1 MFKDKTK
8 LTIFFT
14 IFIDLL
20 GVGILIPVI
29 PLLFA
34 SPLSEFYILP
44 AGVSINT
51 GYLLLG
57 LLIAVY
63 PIGQFIATPIL
74 GQLSDQ
80 YGRKKILALSL
91 AGTSLSYFLFAIG
104 IVTHN
109 IPLLFISRFFDGLTG
124 GNISVAQAMIGDI
137 STKETRAKNFGMIG
151 AAFGLGFIFGPF
163 IGGKLSDPHTLSWFS
178 ATTPFYF
185 ASILAFLNMSS
196 VLFVLKETNKH
207 MHGGILKWNKS
218 IRNIIE
224 AFKMKGL
231 NTIFFTSFFFNAG
244 FTFFTTFFSVYLIKK
259 FGFDQGNIGD
269 FFAYIGLWSVITQGV
284 VTGFVAK
291 RFSEDKILRFS
302 LIGSGIMILMYFLPV
317 YAWQI
322 YLIPPFFGLC
332 TGLTMANLGSLLS
345 KSSKPEMQGKI
356 FGINSS
362 IQALAQLIPAI
373 ISGFVAA
380 LLTPESP
387 MLIASMFI
395 LFGALVFMRLYRKE
409 DHPH

>member
-1 MFKDKTK
+1 MFKNKIIT
-8 LTIFFT
+8 TIFFT

-34 SPLSEFYILP
+34 SPLSEFYVLP
-44 AGVSINT
+44 VGVSIKT

-63 PIGQFIATPIL
+63 PIGQFLATPIL
-74 GQLSDQ
+74 GQLSDI
-80 YGRKKILALSL
+80 YGRKKILAISL
-91 AGTSLSYFLFAIG
+91 AGTSISYFLFAIG

-124 GNISVAQAMIGDI
+124 GNISVAQAMIGDV
-137 STKETRAKNFGMIG
+137 STKENRARNFGMIG

-185 ASILAFLNMSS
+185 AATLAFINMLS

-207 MHGGILKWNKS
+207 MHPHKLTWNKS
-218 IRNIIE
+218 ISNIVE
-224 AFKMKGL
+224 ALKIKEL
-231 NTIFFTSFFFNAG
+231 KAIFLTSFFFNAG

-269 FFAYIGLWSVITQGV
+269 FFAYIGIWSVITQGLITRYV
-284 VTGFVAK
+284 SK
-291 RFSEDKILRFS
+291 QFSEEKVLRLS
-302 LIGSGIMILMYFLPV
+302 LVGTGIIVLAYFLPQH
-317 YAWQI
+317 AWQI
-322 YLIPPFFGLC
+322 YLIPPFFGLAS
-332 TGLTMANLGSLLS
+332 GLTMANLGSLLS
-345 KSSKPEMQGKI
+345 KSTDPKNQGKV

-362 IQALAQLIPAI
+362 VQALAQLIPAI
-373 ISGFVAA
+373 ISGFIAA
-380 LLTPESP
+380 ILTPESP
-387 MLIASMFI
+387 IIIASIFM
-395 LFGALVFMRLYRKE
+395 LFAALTFVRLYKKILS
-409 DHPH
+409 

>member
-1 MFKDKTK
+1 MFKNKTIA
-8 LTIFFT
+8 TIFLT

-44 AGVSINT
+44 AGVSVKT

-63 PIGQFIATPIL
+63 PMGQFLATPIL
-74 GQLSDQ
+74 GQLSDI
-80 YGRKKILALSL
+80 YGRRKILAVSL
-91 AGTSLSYFLFAIG
+91 AGTSISYFLFAIG

-137 STKETRAKNFGMIG
+137 STESNRARNFGMIG

-185 ASILAFLNMSS
+185 AAILAFLNMLS

-207 MHGGILKWNKS
+207 MYFHKLTWNKS

-224 AFKMKGL
+224 ALKMKEL
-231 NTIFFTSFFFNAG
+231 KAIFLTSFFFNAG

-259 FGFDQGNIGD
+259 FSFDQGNIGD
-269 FFAYIGLWSVITQGV
+269 FFAYIGLWSVITQGF
-284 VTGFVAK
+284 VTRYVAK
-291 RFSEDKILRFS
+291 RFSEEKILRWS
-302 LIGSGIMILMYFLPV
+302 LVSTGIIVLAYFLPQH
-317 YAWQI
+317 AWQI
-322 YLIPPFFGLC
+322 YLIPPFFGLA
-332 TGLTMANLGSLLS
+332 TGLTMTNLGSLLS
-345 KSSKPEMQGKI
+345 KATDPKTQGKV

-362 IQALAQLIPAI
+362 LQALAQLIPAI
-373 ISGFVAA
+373 VSGFIAA
-380 LLTPESP
+380 ILTPESP
-387 MLIASMFI
+387 IMIASIFM
-395 LFGALVFMRLYRKE
+395 LFGSLVFVRLYKK
-409 DHPH
+409 

>member
-1 MFKDKTK
+1 MFKNKTI
-8 LTIFFT
+8 LIIFFT

-44 AGVSINT
+44 DGLSIKS

-57 LLIAVY
+57 LLVAVY
-63 PIGQFIATPIL
+63 PIGQFLSTPIL
-74 GQLSDQ
+74 GQLSDI
-80 YGRKKILALSL
+80 YGRKKILAISL
-91 AGTSLSYFLFAIG
+91 AGTSISYFLFAIG

-137 STKETRAKNFGMIG
+137 STKENRARNFGMIG

-163 IGGKLSDPHTLSWFS
+163 LGGKLSDPHTLSWFS

-185 ASILAFLNMSS
+185 ATILAFLNMLS
-196 VLFVLKETNKH
+196 VLFLLKETNKH
-207 MHGGILKWNKS
+207 INSPKLVWNKS
-218 IRNIIE
+218 IRNIVE
-224 AFKMKGL
+224 ALKMKEL
-231 NTIFFTSFFFNAG
+231 KAIFLTSFFFNAG

-269 FFAYIGLWSVITQGV
+269 FFAYIGFWSIVTQGFM
-284 VTGFVAK
+284 TRYVAK
-291 RFSEDKILRFS
+291 RFSEEKILKLS
-302 LIGSGIMILMYFLPV
+302 LVGTGIIVLAYFLPQH
-317 YAWQI
+317 AWQI
-322 YLIPPFFGLC
+322 YLIPPFFGLA

-345 KSSKPEMQGKI
+345 KSTDPKTQGKV

-373 ISGFVAA
+373 VSGFIAA
-380 LLTPESP
+380 ILTPESP
-387 MLIASMFI
+387 IIIASAFI
-395 LFGALVFMRLYRKE
+395 LFGAYIFIRLYRKV
-409 DHPH
+409 

>member
-1 MFKDKTK
+1 MFKNKTIM
-8 LTIFFT
+8 TIFFT

-34 SPLSEFYILP
+34 SPLSEFYVLP
-44 AGVSINT
+44 AGVSIKT

-63 PIGQFIATPIL
+63 PIGQFLATPIL
-74 GQLSDQ
+74 GQLSDI
-80 YGRKKILALSL
+80 YGRKKILAISL
-91 AGTSLSYFLFAIG
+91 AGTSVSYFLFAIG

-124 GNISVAQAMIGDI
+124 GNISVAQAMIGDV
-137 STKETRAKNFGMIG
+137 STKENRARNFGMIG

-185 ASILAFLNMSS
+185 AAILAFINMLS

-207 MHGGILKWNKS
+207 MHAHKLTWNKS

-224 AFKMKGL
+224 ALKMQELKA
-231 NTIFFTSFFFNAG
+231 IFLTSFFFNAG

-269 FFAYIGLWSVITQGV
+269 FFAYIGLWSVITQGF
-284 VTGFVAK
+284 VTKYVAK
-291 RFSEDKILRFS
+291 RFSEEKVLKLS
-302 LIGSGIMILMYFLPV
+302 LIFTGIIVLAYFLPQH
-317 YAWQI
+317 AWEI
-322 YLIPPFFGLC
+322 YLVPPFFGLA

-345 KSSKPEMQGKI
+345 KSTDPKTQGKI

-362 IQALAQLIPAI
+362 VQALAQLIPAI
-373 ISGFVAA
+373 ISGFIAA
-380 LLTPESP
+380 ILTPESP
-387 MLIASMFI
+387 IIIASIFMLFAALTFI
-395 LFGALVFMRLYRKE
+395 RLYKKILS
-409 DHPH
+409 

>member
-1 MFKDKTK
+1 MFKNKTIV
-8 LTIFFT
+8 TIFLT

-44 AGVSINT
+44 TGVSVQT

-63 PIGQFIATPIL
+63 PIGQFLATPIL
-74 GQLSDQ
+74 GQLSDR
-80 YGRKKILALSL
+80 YGRKKILAVSL
-91 AGTSLSYFLFAIG
+91 LGTCISYILFAVG
-104 IVTHN
+104 IVMHN

-124 GNISVAQAMIGDI
+124 GNISVAQAMISDV
-137 STKETRAKNFGMIG
+137 STKENRAKNFGMIG

-163 IGGKLSDPHTLSWFS
+163 IGGKLSDPHTLSWFT

-185 ASILAFLNMSS
+185 AAILAFINMML
-196 VLFVLKETNKH
+196 VLFVLKETNNNLQTEK
-207 MHGGILKWNKS
+207 ITWNRS

-224 AFKMKGL
+224 ALKIKGV
-231 NTIFFTSFFFNAG
+231 NTIFLTSFLFSAG

-269 FFAYIGLWSVITQGV
+269 FFAWIGIWSVIVQGFLV
-284 VTGFVAK
+284 KIVAK
-291 RFSEDKILRFS
+291 KFSEEKVIKFS
-302 LIGSGIMILMYFLPV
+302 LIGCGVIVLAYFLPQHS
-317 YAWQI
+317 WQL
-322 YLIPPFFGLC
+322 YLIPPFFSLC
-332 TGLTMANLGSLLS
+332 TGLTMSNLGSLLS
-345 KSSKPEMQGKI
+345 KSTKPEVAGKI

-362 IQALAQLIPAI
+362 VQALAQLIPAI

-380 LLTPESP
+380 ILAPESP
-387 MLIASMFI
+387 IVIASIFI
-395 LFGALVFMRLYRKE
+395 LFGALAFIKLYK
-409 DHPH
+409 PVA

>member
-1 MFKDKTK
+1 MFKNKTIT
-8 LTIFFT
+8 TIFFT

-34 SPLSEFYILP
+34 SPLSEFYVLP
-44 AGVSINT
+44 VGVSIKT

-63 PIGQFIATPIL
+63 PIGQFLATPIL
-74 GQLSDQ
+74 GQLSDI
-80 YGRKKILALSL
+80 YGRKKILAISL
-91 AGTSLSYFLFAIG
+91 AGTSISYFLFAIG

-124 GNISVAQAMIGDI
+124 GNISVAQAMIGDV
-137 STKETRAKNFGMIG
+137 STKENRARNFGMIG

-185 ASILAFLNMSS
+185 AATLAFINMLS

-207 MHGGILKWNKS
+207 MHPHKLTWNKS
-218 IRNIIE
+218 ISNIVE
-224 AFKMKGL
+224 ALKIKEL
-231 NTIFFTSFFFNAG
+231 KAIFLTSFFFNAG

-269 FFAYIGLWSVITQGV
+269 FFAYIGIWSVITQGLITRYV
-284 VTGFVAK
+284 SK
-291 RFSEDKILRFS
+291 RFSEEKVLRLS
-302 LIGSGIMILMYFLPV
+302 LVGTGIIVLAYFLPQH
-317 YAWQI
+317 AWQI
-322 YLIPPFFGLC
+322 YLIPPFFGLAS
-332 TGLTMANLGSLLS
+332 GLTMANLGSLLS
-345 KSSKPEMQGKI
+345 KSTDPKNQGKV

-362 IQALAQLIPAI
+362 VQALAQLIPAI
-373 ISGFVAA
+373 ISGFIAA
-380 LLTPESP
+380 ILTPESP
-387 MLIASMFI
+387 IIIASIFM
-395 LFGALVFMRLYRKE
+395 LFAALTFVRLYKKILS
-409 DHPH
+409 

>member
-1 MFKDKTK
+1 MFKNKTI

-44 AGVSINT
+44 DGLSIKS

-57 LLIAVY
+57 LLVAVY
-63 PIGQFIATPIL
+63 PIGQFLSTPIL
-74 GQLSDQ
+74 GQLSDI
-80 YGRKKILALSL
+80 YGRKKILAISL
-91 AGTSLSYFLFAIG
+91 AGTSISYFLFAIG

-137 STKETRAKNFGMIG
+137 STKENRARNFGMIG

-163 IGGKLSDPHTLSWFS
+163 LGGKLSDPHTLSWFS

-185 ASILAFLNMSS
+185 ATILAFLNMLS
-196 VLFVLKETNKH
+196 VLFLLKETNKH
-207 MHGGILKWNKS
+207 INSPKLVWNKS
-218 IRNIIE
+218 IRNIVE
-224 AFKMKGL
+224 ALKMKEL
-231 NTIFFTSFFFNAG
+231 KAIFLTSFFFNAG

-269 FFAYIGLWSVITQGV
+269 FFAYIGFWSIVTQGFM
-284 VTGFVAK
+284 TRYVAK
-291 RFSEDKILRFS
+291 RFSEEKILKLS
-302 LIGSGIMILMYFLPV
+302 LVGTGIIVLAYFLPQH
-317 YAWQI
+317 AWQI
-322 YLIPPFFGLC
+322 YLIPPFFGLA

-345 KSSKPEMQGKI
+345 KSTDPKTQGKV

-373 ISGFVAA
+373 VSGFIAA
-380 LLTPESP
+380 ILTPESP
-387 MLIASMFI
+387 IIIASAFI
-395 LFGALVFMRLYRKE
+395 LFGAYIFIRLYRKV
-409 DHPH
+409 